1 MIDKTYIIYES
12 FDAKKLLESKIPE
25 NSIIL
30 PITPNAFSIL
40 KESKLILVPPKKK
53 FLFNSGIIPLSSGKK
68 YCIIDP

>member
-40 KESKLILVPPKKK
+40 KESKLNSKK
-53 FLFNSGIIPLSSGKK
+53 LSS
-68 YCIIDP
+68 IFNITNL